1 MMDCPKC
8 NADMEIIDYSENYN
22 SYDSITQEWKCKCLH
37 CKYEGTFSK
46 YFRLMNEEWD
56 YVE

>member
-1 MMDCPKC
+1 MNCPEC
-8 NADMEIIDYSENYN
+8 NADMEIIDYSENYD
-22 SYDSITQEWKCKCLH
+22 SYDSITQEWKCKCPQ

-46 YFRLMNEEWD
+46 YFKLLNEEWD